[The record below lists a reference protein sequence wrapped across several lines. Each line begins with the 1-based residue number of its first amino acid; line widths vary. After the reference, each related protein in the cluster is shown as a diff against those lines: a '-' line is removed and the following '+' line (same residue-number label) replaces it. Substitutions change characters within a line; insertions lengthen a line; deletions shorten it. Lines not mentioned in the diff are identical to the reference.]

1 MCINSNEMEHTTMT
15 LTFTRKSGTH
25 FKVASVKYG
34 PSVNKVKNVDMLN
47 HHLYN
52 WERVNCP
59 DWHRLA
65 SVNVLHRTS

>member
-47 HHLYN
+47 HIIYIIGSELI
-52 WERVNCP
+52 
-59 DWHRLA
+59 
-65 SVNVLHRTS
+65 VLTGTG